1 MCREAKRNNFKG
13 IPDKDIL
20 TLQMDV
26 EDMECNLKMS
36 KTYLDSAY
44 RAFDQLKSQMDAEK
58 WSHKVKVAAI
68 TTGCLA
74 ALTIDGG

>member
-1 MCREAKRNNFKG
+1 MREAKRNNFKG

-44 RAFDQLKSQMDAEK
+44 RAFDRLKSQMDAEK

-68 TTGCLA
+68 ATRCLA
-74 ALTIDGG
+74 STIGGG

>member
-1 MCREAKRNNFKG
+1 MREAKRNNFKG
-13 IPDKDIL
+13 IPDKDML

-58 WSHKVKVAAI
+58 
-68 TTGCLA
+68 
-74 ALTIDGG
+74 

>member
-1 MCREAKRNNFKG
+1 MREAKRNNFKG
-13 IPDKDIL
+13 IPDKGIL

-26 EDMECNLKMS
+26 EDMKCNVKMS
-36 KTYLDSAY
+36 KTYLDNAY

-58 WSHKVKVAAI
+58 WNHKVKVAAI

-74 ALTIDGG
+74 ALTIGGG